1 MDATST
7 LCARLVCPADMFT
20 GFTRLADAL
29 ETALVSHGL
38 TILERDNRDEQSAC
52 LRTDGVD
59 WRLEMRPAAEGRH
72 EAMLT
77 ASGDAATVRRALAV
91 IAATTGPGAALR
103 PRRIRPDAAQPSP
116 RPHAAHPAPRPRRV
130 TPHRSEAAAL
140 RDPSPHQHI
149 LSVPTAQSD
158 AALRARLR
166 EAFARSPDVDPS
178 PDRAARIAQ
187 PVQTCARLLAS
198 ERGRALGVLA
208 LSGALFLT
216 DSKAVLAGLL
226 PL

>member
-29 ETALVSHGL
+29 QTALISHGL
-38 TILERDNRDEQSAC
+38 TILERDDRDGHAAC
-52 LRTDGVD
+52 LRTDGID

-72 EAMLT
+72 EAVLT
-77 ASGDAATVRRALAV
+77 VSGDAATVRRALAV
-91 IAATTGPGAALR
+91 IAATTGRGVSPR
-103 PRRIRPDAAQPSP
+103 PRRVRPDAAKPSP
-116 RPHAAHPAPRPRRV
+116 RPHAAETVPRPRRV

-140 RDPSPHQHI
+140 PDPSPHQHI
-149 LSVPTAQSD
+149 MAVPTAQSD

-166 EAFARSPDVDPS
+166 EAFAHSPDADPS
-178 PDRAARIAQ
+178 PDGAVRIPQ
-187 PVQTCARLLAS
+187 PAQTCARLLAS